1 MKENKVKLD
10 DVFKDLFEDFE
21 VSPSEEIWQ
30 NVNANIPDYKNN
42 TGFLKWSAYVFSFIL
57 IIGVILFIND
67 VSTEKEEIML
77 AANQKQE
84 RMVALDNEFPINT
97 ATEQSKNTTNKSNA
111 FLSTTENADKPKV
124 EQQKNNTTDFNE
136 SKIAITESKDSK
148 EDLLTDKKKEIL
160 TEDFSND
167 LAPKESVILAFE
179 ERMEVVQEKSIDES
193 INTEEKTKELSSA
206 EENPSSEKLAVFT
219 MPSIVAP
226 PIEMAQ
232 NTSLAK
238 QESKLMKNYVFS
250 PYWSVGLH
258 FAYENIRYEMVT
270 SPKNMNFSH
279 NSTLSLA
286 YNERDFFVESGLIY
300 SKVDDNGDYYVH
312 YSSYDFLGAYQQ
324 VDSFT
329 VVQDSVVYHTS
340 DIHVYDSVEHVSYSK
355 TKHLYHY
362 LTIPINIGY
371 KWHMKQMDVGLKAGF
386 AYQFQL
392 KEQAPDIESNYTD
405 VELKEVTNLTPKRF
419 QSNMYY
425 SVAAFVHYSMTER
438 LKLNVE
444 PTLRFYSR
452 SFYKNY
458 FDTRNPYSFSLRIGV
473 IYEF

>member
-30 NVNANIPDYKNN
+30 NISANIPDYKPN
-42 TGFLKWSAYVFSFIL
+42 TGFFKWSAYVFSFIL

-67 VSTEKEEIML
+67 VSTEKEEMML
-77 AANQKQE
+77 AANHKQE
-84 RMVALDNEFPINT
+84 RMITFDNEFSSNT
-97 ATEQSKNTTNKSNA
+97 ATEQLKNTTNISNE
-111 FLSTTENADKPKV
+111 FLSTPDNAEKQKA
-124 EQQKNNTTDFNE
+124 EQQENNTADFNG
-136 SKIAITESKDSK
+136 SKIVITESK
-148 EDLLTDKKKEIL
+148 EEVLTAEKKEIL

-179 ERMEVVQEKSIDES
+179 ERIEEIQEKSTAGY
-193 INTEEKTKELSSA
+193 INIEEKTNELFSA
-206 EENPSSEKLAVFT
+206 EENCSSEKLAVFT

-226 PIEMAQ
+226 PIEIAQ
-232 NTSLAK
+232 NSFLVK

-250 PYWSVGLH
+250 PYWSLGLH

-279 NSTLSLA
+279 NFTLSLA
-286 YNERDFFVESGLIY
+286 YNERDFFIESGLMY

-312 YSSYDFLGAYQQ
+312 YTSYDFLGAYQQ

-329 VVQDSVVYHTS
+329 VVQDSVVFHTS

-371 KWHMKQMDVGLKAGF
+371 KWHLRQMDVGIKAGF

-405 VELKEVTNLTPKRF
+405 VELKDVANLTPKRF

-425 SVAAFVHYSMTER
+425 SAAAFVHYNMTER

-473 IYEF
+473 IYDF